1 MRKLYFLF
9 FIIPVIIGCSGGGDS
24 SKEDSSEPKITVEEL
39 NKIHMQ
45 MKEES
50 IENLKNIIQNNP
62 DKKIKERAIF
72 ILSDIAIK
80 NDKTKEIIPFLE
92 KVAQNDKSI
101 RTVAY
106 ANLDLLRET
115 TPPPINLDIRVK
127 NFIKKNST
135 VLLTLHITSE
145 KPCTVKV
152 LLRKRIK
159 LPEKKFTQAITVEN
173 PIKEI
178 SLVEQKL
185 EGTVNYSLKFTET
198 GLFYLEFVVKQVI
211 SKTENYQYRKSVL
224 FDVKEDSG
232 SYRVY

>member
-1 MRKLYFLF
+1 MDKELDNLIDAPDVCE
-9 FIIPVIIGCSGGGDS
+9 FISAWKNRFSG
-24 SKEDSSEPKITVEEL
+24 EPEQTLIDQIAEEL
-39 NKIHMQ
+39 N
-45 MKEES
+45 

-185 EGTVNYSLKFTET
+185 EGTVNYSLK
-198 GLFYLEFVVKQVI
+198 L
-211 SKTENYQYRKSVL
+211 
-224 FDVKEDSG
+224 
-232 SYRVY
+232 